1 MYRFTGRKSTSPK
14 ALAIAQLLENS
25 RLLRFGSSTFS
36 FAFAKT
42 LVHTNSRFFFSLQI
56 NNITSQSPQMPL
68 PPCDNQRMNTTNIHD
83 EIRPHGEVE
92 KLAYERYIHA
102 LQMAERSRSLE
113 ITSQDAWTN
122 EPNNHQLFVQMER
135 IAKLAASYERRA
147 DLAMRELRKLQ
158 ADRYSSMD
166 VHNELYLMNDKAHVP
181 VSLPVTEI
189 RKQGRSAWQ
198 VAVQVLTN
206 EPFCRYLLDRP
217 ETPEHDEETQAKW
230 DAFYE
235 WEAKQKAAAA

>member
-1 MYRFTGRKSTSPK
+1 M
-14 ALAIAQLLENS
+14 L
-25 RLLRFGSSTFS
+25 
-36 FAFAKT
+36 
-42 LVHTNSRFFFSLQI
+42 
-56 NNITSQSPQMPL
+56 
-68 PPCDNQRMNTTNIHD
+68 NTHNIHD

-92 KLAYERYIHA
+92 KLAYERYVHA
-102 LQMAERSRSLE
+102 LKMADRTRNLE
-113 ITSQDAWTN
+113 IESQDRWSN
-122 EPNNHQLFVQMER
+122 EPDNQQYFSQMER
-135 IAKLAASYERRA
+135 LAKLAASYESRA
-147 DLAMRELRKLQ
+147 DAAMRELRKLQ

-166 VHNELYLMNDKAHVP
+166 VHNELYLMNDKAHIP
-181 VSLPVTEI
+181 VSLPVMEI
-189 RKQGRSAWQ
+189 RKSGKSAWQ